1 VRDVGYKPIFLVATL
16 LVGFAV
22 TDSVGSEV
30 LKKQTA
36 KDDSRPIVIKSKTL
50 EVNDKTKVVTFEG
63 DVRAEISVKSDDF
76 VIDCKKML
84 VYYKNPPSQQEKAES
99 ETKLDRIVATGD
111 VRFNRGQGGV
121 ATAEKAV
128 YYQEDEK
135 IVLTGRPV
143 VKQGKDS
150 VEGDKITI
158 FLEENR
164 HIVESL
170 GDKKVRAIIFPKS
183 EKR

>member
-1 VRDVGYKPIFLVATL
+1 MRDVRYKLFFLVAIFLVG
-16 LVGFAV
+16 LVV

-30 LKKQTA
+30 LKEQTA

-76 VIDCKKML
+76 VIECKKML
-84 VYYKNPPSQQEKAES
+84 VYYKNPPSQQQKAES
-99 ETKLDRIVATGD
+99 ETKIDRIVATGD
-111 VRFNRGQGGV
+111 VRFSRGQGGV

-143 VKQGKDS
+143 IKQGKDS

>member
-1 VRDVGYKPIFLVATL
+1 MKDVRHRSFFLLAPL
-16 LVGFAV
+16 LVGLAV
-22 TDSVGSEV
+22 THSNGSDV
-30 LKKQTA
+30 SAKQTA
-36 KDDSRPIVIKSKTL
+36 KDDPSPIVIKSKTL
-50 EVNDKTKVVTFEG
+50 EVNDKKKEVTFEG
-63 DVRAEISVKSDDF
+63 GVRAEISVKGDDF
-76 VIDCKKML
+76 VIECKKML
-84 VYYKNPPSQQEKAES
+84 VYYKNPPSQQQKAES
-99 ETKLDRIVATGD
+99 ETKIDRIIATGD

-128 YYQEDEK
+128 YYQDDEK

-150 VEGDKITI
+150 VEGDQITI

-170 GDKKVRAIIFPKS
+170 GDKKVRAIIFPKR

>member
-1 VRDVGYKPIFLVATL
+1 VRDVRYKPFFLLATL
-16 LVGFAV
+16 LVGLAV

-30 LKKQTA
+30 LDKQTA
-36 KDDSRPIVIKSKTL
+36 KDDPRPIVIKSKTL

-63 DVRAEISVKSDDF
+63 DVRAEISVKGDDF
-76 VIDCKKML
+76 VIECKKML
-84 VYYKNPPSQQEKAES
+84 VYYKNPPSQQQKAEA
-99 ETKLDRIVATGD
+99 ETKVATGD

>member
-1 VRDVGYKPIFLVATL
+1 MRDVRYKLFFLVAIFLVG
-16 LVGFAV
+16 LVV

-30 LKKQTA
+30 LKEQTA

-76 VIDCKKML
+76 VIECKKML
-84 VYYKNPPSQQEKAES
+84 VYYKNPPSQQQKAES
-99 ETKLDRIVATGD
+99 ETKIDRIVATGD
-111 VRFNRGQGGV
+111 VRFSRGQGGV